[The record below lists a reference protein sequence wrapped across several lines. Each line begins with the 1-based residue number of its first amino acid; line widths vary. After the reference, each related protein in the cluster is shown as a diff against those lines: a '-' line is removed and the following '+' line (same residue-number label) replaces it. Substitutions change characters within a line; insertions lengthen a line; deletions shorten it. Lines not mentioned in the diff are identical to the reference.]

1 MQQAAWNVTGIN
13 KKCSALFLLGLL
25 EGTLLM
31 LAKQQTQIKAEKQ
44 IGKIL
49 PQGVFVLELF
59 IHEKQIFCS

>member
-1 MQQAAWNVTGIN
+1 MHQTVWNVTGIN

-31 LAKQQTQIKAEKQ
+31 LAKQQSQIKAEKQ

-49 PQGVFVLELF
+49 PQGVFVLE
-59 IHEKQIFCS
+59 